1 MFSLPV
7 VSPERRT
14 QAHKGTRLQEFLCCH
29 PAVNF
34 IAVSLAGKITV
45 RFLFMHLLL
54 VLVRDQDRIDP
65 DIKGRIMGLLKP
77 SAAGSVHIVG

>member
-1 MFSLPV
+1 M
-7 VSPERRT
+7 
-14 QAHKGTRLQEFLCCH
+14 
-29 PAVNF
+29 
-34 IAVSLAGKITV
+34 

-54 VLVRDQDRIDP
+54 VPVRDQDRIDP